1 MKKKYVDKRK
11 KTFLLAFII
20 ISILICISITVYKYY
35 YIQKM
40 NQKEKN
46 EAKEVLEV
54 NPSETEIQSLESL
67 DEIQK
72 NQEQIQEDLKK
83 LGEEVQTEISNSN
96 TSFLEPKGIEGL
108 IYRNIRLLKQD
119 NVVIFIA
126 EVYNSSNEDISK
138 TDKEVVLLD
147 ENNSELGRIKI
158 CIPEV
163 KRFQATIVL
172 SQTDKIDCDIQKA
185 YYFEVQ

>member
-96 TSFLEPKGIEGL
+96 TSFLEPKEIEGL

-163 KRFQATIVL
+163 KRFQSTIVL